1 MLHREPLLV
10 TLLKLVD
17 EISWPQ
23 ESAQRRR
30 GRPIVYS
37 ERLIVKALVI
47 MIIRRLYTA
56 YSLLVFLQ
64 QDTDLTCQLRELL
77 TEGGRFPSRRTWERR
92 LAKLPDLLPGLIG
105 CLRRHLVM
113 LLQL

>member
-10 TLLKLVD
+10 ILLKLID
-17 EISWPQ
+17 GIPWPQ

-30 GRPIVYS
+30 GRPTVYS

-56 YSLLVFLQ
+56 YSCLLY
-64 QDTDLTCQLRELL
+64 TS
-77 TEGGRFPSRRTWERR
+77 PSPRDRTRSR
-92 LAKLPDLLPGLIG
+92 MPSSA
-105 CLRRHLVM
+105 
-113 LLQL
+113 